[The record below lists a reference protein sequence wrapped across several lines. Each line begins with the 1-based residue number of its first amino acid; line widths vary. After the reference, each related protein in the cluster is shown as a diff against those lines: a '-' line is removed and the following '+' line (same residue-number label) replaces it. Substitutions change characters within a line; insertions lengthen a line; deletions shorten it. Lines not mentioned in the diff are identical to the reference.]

1 MSEKEEPKTDTVA
14 DATVELAT
22 ASAPVVAVEDAA
34 EATSTEP
41 SADTSPPAATT
52 SPAAEEETVEEAKE
66 ETVEEA
72 KEDVEAEEEAE
83 EEDEDEVEEEAE
95 VQTWTAAEERA
106 LMAAVEHAKID
117 KSPDA
122 DLLDDADSPVWDEI
136 ATKLPEKTALNCL
149 QRYTRLK
156 LREMQNM
163 YLGTAVPG
171 EAAAA
176 PEAQKRP
183 AEDTDTPDA
192 KRAKVEGE
200 GSSSSTQDW
209 LDEDTEMLRE
219 MVTQFPNS
227 ELIFDFRCG
236 VLCIYVSSRLTQ
248 FYVFHQHCCSHSKVE

>member
-1 MSEKEEPKTDTVA
+1 MSEKEEAKTDTVA
-14 DATVELAT
+14 DATVKLAI

-34 EATSTEP
+34 EETSAEP
-41 SADTSPPAATT
+41 PADTSPPAATT
-52 SPAAEEETVEEAKE
+52 SPAAEEETVEDVEAKE
-66 ETVEEA
+66 EAGE
-72 KEDVEAEEEAE
+72 
-83 EEDEDEVEEEAE
+83 EDEVEEEAE
-95 VQTWTAAEERA
+95 VQTWTAAEDSA

-117 KSPDA
+117 KSPNA
-122 DLLDDADSPVWDEI
+122 DLLDDADSPAWDEI

-149 QRYTRLK
+149 QRYTRLT

-176 PEAQKRP
+176 PEAQKRS
-183 AEDTDTPDA
+183 AEDTDAPDA

>member
-14 DATVELAT
+14 DATVELAI
-22 ASAPVVAVEDAA
+22 ASAPVVAVDDAA
-34 EATSTEP
+34 EATSAEP
-41 SADTSPPAATT
+41 PADTSPPAATT

-66 ETVEEA
+66 EVE
-72 KEDVEAEEEAE
+72 EDVEAKEEAEE

-95 VQTWTAAEERA
+95 IQTWTAAEERA
-106 LMAAVEHAKID
+106 LMSAVEDAKID

-122 DLLDDADSPVWDEI
+122 DLLDDADSGAWDEI
-136 ATKLPEKTALNCL
+136 AVKLPEKTALNCL
-149 QRYTRLK
+149 QRYARLK

-163 YLGTAVPG
+163 YLGTPVPG
-171 EAAAA
+171 EASAA

-209 LDEDTEMLRE
+209 TDEETEMLRE

-227 ELIFDFRCG
+227 ELMYDF
-236 VLCIYVSSRLTQ
+236 VA
-248 FYVFHQHCCSHSKVE
+248 VFCVFIIHHDSI